1 MQSFIDFLPILVT
14 REFGLNTDIFET
26 NVINIAILV
35 FGLVSFVGEILKTS
49 MLEREQKIVESVQA
63 SENRITEARLRFEE
77 AQKQLNQVH
86 LIISEIKN
94 ETKVVKTDILTR
106 EFSQANDLI
115 TKQFASA
122 SSVIQDRE
130 KLVIYY
136 VLRQVLQLTLFQ
148 AFRLFLLSMS
158 VKGSHKKCLNDSIHL
173 FVSPGGKI

>member
-1 MQSFIDFLPILVT
+1 
-14 REFGLNTDIFET
+14 
-26 NVINIAILV
+26 
-35 FGLVSFVGEILKTS
+35 
-49 MLEREQKIVESVQA
+49 MLERKQKIVESVQA

-158 VKGSHKKCLNDSIHL
+158 VKGSHPI
-173 FVSPGGKI
+173 PA

>member
-14 REFGLNTDIFET
+14 REFGINTDIFET

-49 MLEREQKIVESVQA
+49 MLERKQKIVESVQA

-122 SSVIQDRE
+122 SSVFKTE
-130 KLVIYY
+130 K
-136 VLRQVLQLTLFQ
+136 
-148 AFRLFLLSMS
+148 S
-158 VKGSHKKCLNDSIHL
+158 
-173 FVSPGGKI
+173 